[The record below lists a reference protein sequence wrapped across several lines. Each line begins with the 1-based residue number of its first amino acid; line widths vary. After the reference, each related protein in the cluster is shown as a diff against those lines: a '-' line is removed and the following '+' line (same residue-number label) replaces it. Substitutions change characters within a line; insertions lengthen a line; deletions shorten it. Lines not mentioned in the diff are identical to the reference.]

1 VGRGDWPRDRGE
13 LVVKGMKIW
22 GRDVHVR
29 EGVAR
34 ALHQA
39 NDSDIEWDDLSL
51 DAIMRYRRMADAAL
65 DALERGDR
73 A

>member
-1 VGRGDWPRDRGE
+1 MTQATGTV
-13 LVVKGMKIW
+13 IS

-34 ALHQA
+34 ALHA
-39 NDSDIEWDDLSL
+39 ASGYEPAWDDLAL
-51 DAIMRYRRMADAAL
+51 DTIMRYRRMADAAL